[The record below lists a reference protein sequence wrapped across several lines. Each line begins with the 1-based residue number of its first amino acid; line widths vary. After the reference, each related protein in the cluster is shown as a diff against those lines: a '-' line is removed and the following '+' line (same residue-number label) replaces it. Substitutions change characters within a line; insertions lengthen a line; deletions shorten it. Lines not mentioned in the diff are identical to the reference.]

1 MPTLVD
7 ERAASVCL
15 GLSTRTLQKWRLQ
28 GLGPRFVKLGRAV
41 RYDPADLQEFLQASR
56 RRSTSE
62 SVIPVRPART
72 LAAS

>member
-1 MPTLVD
+1 MPTLVG
-7 ERAASVCL
+7 EREASGYL

-41 RYDPADLQEFLQASR
+41 RYDPADLQEYLQASR

-62 SVIPVRPART
+62 AIVPVRPARA